1 MILILGSTGYIGEEF
16 KRQLDELKIE
26 TLCIS
31 REDYDYYDLETLLQ
45 IIKTKQPEFL
55 INCAG
60 YTGNLM

>member
-31 REDYDYYDLETLLQ
+31 REDYDYYDLEKLQ
-45 IIKTKQPEFL
+45 LSFYEPIKDDKTPIAAQKSE
-55 INCAG
+55 
-60 YTGNLM
+60 

>member
-31 REDYDYYDLETLLQ
+31 REDYD
-45 IIKTKQPEFL
+45 
-55 INCAG
+55 
-60 YTGNLM
+60 